1 MDGRHKRYFLR
12 TKEAKL
18 ILSEASE
25 KLEVDFT
32 HIFNSKAAMELV
44 ETDFAE
50 IFIINSEPLLVRIGE
65 KIFPTLVFT
74 ERFDLMPKVVVDM
87 GAVPHVCNGAN
98 IMALPHVC
106 NGANIMAPG
115 IVRFEGAF
123 RRGDYVSVVDEKH
136 GKTIAIGE
144 AIYDVDAAEKTA
156 EGVVIKNI
164 HFVGDKIWNSI
175 KKSKNL

>member
-98 IMALPHVC
+98 IMA
-106 NGANIMAPG
+106 PG

>member
-32 HIFNSKAAMELV
+32 QIFNSKATMELV
-44 ETDFAE
+44 EAGFAE
-50 IFIINSEPLLVRIGE
+50 IFNINSEPLLVRIGE

-98 IMALPHVC
+98 IMA
-106 NGANIMAPG
+106 PG

-123 RRGDYVSVVDEKH
+123 RKGDYVSVVDEKH

-144 AIYDVDAAEKTA
+144 AIYDADAAEKTA